1 MPAIFISYRRDD
13 TQGEAG
19 RLYDHLVQAFGQDSV
34 FMDVTGIE
42 LGCDFRQA
50 IHDQIS
56 TCDILLALIGKDWS
70 SSVGRPGTS
79 RLDDPKDFVRIE
91 TSAALKRGIPVVPVL
106 LKGAKLP
113 CEGQLPYELK
123 ELSYRNAIEVTHAR
137 WATDLITLNETISRH
152 IGLIPQ
158 SKNKIL
164 SQITLNRYSFNT
176 KFLFKIILSVAT
188 LFAAYFLVSPGPAT
202 REISFRL
209 DPSKPR
215 PDSVKDLNINID
227 DIVKIAPKN
236 GFGKLWNCRGKVGI
250 TGVPVGFG
258 GDNSFAVDENLR
270 NPEAPFCSLI
280 YSIGDNDND
289 NDDWRSLTDS
299 QEFRADS
306 MGKLYLTVNDVPP
319 TKCNAMPDKDD
330 CYKDNEI
337 IDGTGDNLDIT
348 ITSTI
353 PRVKQ
358 ILLFLGSF
366 KTR

>member
-1 MPAIFISYRRDD
+1 
-13 TQGEAG
+13 
-19 RLYDHLVQAFGQDSV
+19 
-34 FMDVTGIE
+34 
-42 LGCDFRQA
+42 
-50 IHDQIS
+50 
-56 TCDILLALIGKDWS
+56 
-70 SSVGRPGTS
+70 
-79 RLDDPKDFVRIE
+79 
-91 TSAALKRGIPVVPVL
+91 
-106 LKGAKLP
+106 
-113 CEGQLPYELK
+113 
-123 ELSYRNAIEVTHAR
+123 
-137 WATDLITLNETISRH
+137 
-152 IGLIPQ
+152 
-158 SKNKIL
+158 
-164 SQITLNRYSFNT
+164 
-176 KFLFKIILSVAT
+176 
-188 LFAAYFLVSPGPAT
+188 
-202 REISFRL
+202 L

-280 YSIGDNDND
+280 YSIGYNGD

-306 MGKLYLTVNDVPP
+306 IGKLYLTVNDVPP

-337 IDGTGDNLDIT
+337 IDGTGDNLDIS